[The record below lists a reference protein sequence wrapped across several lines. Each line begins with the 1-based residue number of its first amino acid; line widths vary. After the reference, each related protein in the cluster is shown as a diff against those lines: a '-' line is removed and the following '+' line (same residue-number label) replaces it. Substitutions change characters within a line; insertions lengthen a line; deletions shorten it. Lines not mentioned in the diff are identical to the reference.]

1 MMNFITLDKKIRSL
15 NYVENTQRK
24 NHANYNYMKL
34 NFKESPIPKMPK
46 YNFFK
51 HGDLTM
57 VKGNR
62 FSYVP
67 AHTHDFIEL
76 NYMYSGSCIQSL
88 NNEQFEFTEGQL
100 LLMDKNTVQKIGYTG
115 ENDVI
120 INILLKNSL
129 TITKILDLFSG
140 QSNAVT
146 DFLQNCNLKTT
157 NHNFMIFDLPAQSLS
172 RSLIMDLL
180 FVAFE
185 SAHKNNNQVLK
196 LLFSTLITQLPPL
209 VSHHHLNFA
218 ADNNAELLAILKY
231 IEQHYST
238 TNLQYTSKHFGYN
251 MNYLSNK
258 IKAATGQTFKELIEQ
273 RRLYAAQEL
282 LFQTNLSLDQI
293 SLRIGYKNPSSLN
306 RLFKKYV
313 NTTPINYKNEL
324 IKNRDDLY

>member
-1 MMNFITLDKKIRSL
+1 MDFIALDKKIRDL
-15 NYVENTQRK
+15 NYVEETQRK
-24 NHANYNYMKL
+24 NHANYNYMRL

-51 HGDLTM
+51 HGDLTI

-76 NYMYSGSCIQSL
+76 NYMYSGNCIQSL
-88 NNEQFEFTEGQL
+88 NNEQFEFKQGQL

-115 ENDVI
+115 ENDTI

-129 TITKILDLFSG
+129 TVTHLLELLAG
-140 QSNAVT
+140 QTNPVT

-157 NHNFMIFDLPAQSLS
+157 NHNFMIFDLPAESLS
-172 RSLIMDLL
+172 RSLIMDLFYAV
-180 FVAFE
+180 FV
-185 SAHKNNNQVLK
+185 SAHTINNHVLE

-209 VSHHHLNFA
+209 VSHHHLNFT
-218 ADNNAELLAILKY
+218 ADSNVELLAILKY

-293 SLRIGYKNPSSLN
+293 SQRIGYKNPSSLN

-313 NTTPINYKNEL
+313 NTTPISYKTEL

>member
-1 MMNFITLDKKIRSL
+1 MDFIALDKKIRDL
-15 NYVENTQRK
+15 NYVEETQRK

-51 HGDLTM
+51 HGDLTI

-76 NYMYSGSCIQSL
+76 NYMYSGNCIQSL
-88 NNEQFEFTEGQL
+88 NNEQFEFKQGQL

-115 ENDVI
+115 ENDTI

-129 TITKILDLFSG
+129 TVTHLLELLAG
-140 QSNAVT
+140 QTNPVT

-157 NHNFMIFDLPAQSLS
+157 NHNFMIFDLPAESLS
-172 RSLIMDLL
+172 RSLIMDLFYAV
-180 FVAFE
+180 FV
-185 SAHKNNNQVLK
+185 SAHTINNHVLE

-209 VSHHHLNFA
+209 VSHHHLNFT
-218 ADNNAELLAILKY
+218 ADSNVELLAILKY

-293 SLRIGYKNPSSLN
+293 SQRIGYKNPSSLN

-313 NTTPINYKNEL
+313 NTTPISYKTEL

>member
-1 MMNFITLDKKIRSL
+1 MDFIALDKKIRDL
-15 NYVENTQRK
+15 NYVEETQRK

-51 HGDLTM
+51 HGDLTI

-76 NYMYSGSCIQSL
+76 NYMYSGNCIQSL
-88 NNEQFEFTEGQL
+88 NNEQFEFKQGQL

-115 ENDVI
+115 ENDII

-129 TITKILDLFSG
+129 TVTHLLELLAG
-140 QSNAVT
+140 QTNPVT

-157 NHNFMIFDLPAQSLS
+157 NHNFMIFDLPAESLS
-172 RSLIMDLL
+172 RSLIMDLFYAV
-180 FVAFE
+180 FV
-185 SAHKNNNQVLK
+185 SAHTINNHVLE

-209 VSHHHLNFA
+209 VSHHHLNFT
-218 ADNNAELLAILKY
+218 ADSNVELLAILKY

-293 SLRIGYKNPSSLN
+293 SQRIGYKNPSSLN

-313 NTTPINYKNEL
+313 NTTPISYKTEL